1 MHIDGPEPIVRMLAI
16 STSGCLSTRS
26 KTRWTSR
33 PVCELR
39 RRSCGCCSTRASRPR
54 RGSVPESVH
63 ATVEVVPPREFD
75 RSLAGS
81 ATPDWYLFLR
91 ARDAGS
97 SRLPPGLSAYLSQ
110 RTDRARLKPRETGR
124 AEPIMGPSRARPRAR
139 RLRRWLHELP
149 VAAGQRPTTRPVTGP
164 ARHQGRR
171 RDPEA
176 GRLPTF
182 FPRAERPMGRTGS
195 YVGERGA
202 VWAAYGLVGGV
213 VVRSGR
219 RGREFNLP
227 HPTRSG
233 QVSGDKAGS
242 LPTDSHPGRRSGFLR
257 GWHRRLLMQD
267 ELPTACPFD
276 VDARQ

>member
-171 RDPEA
+171 RDPRPDVFPHSSHVQSALWVVQGPTWSCVGRIWPGGRGGGSFGTQRSGVQISPTRPGQGRFPATKPGACPQIHIPAA
-176 GRLPTF
+176 GRDSY
-182 FPRAERPMGRTGS
+182 AGGTG
-195 YVGERGA
+195 V
-202 VWAAYGLVGGV
+202 
-213 VVRSGR
+213 
-219 RGREFNLP
+219 
-227 HPTRSG
+227 
-233 QVSGDKAGS
+233 
-242 LPTDSHPGRRSGFLR
+242 
-257 GWHRRLLMQD
+257 
-267 ELPTACPFD
+267 C
-276 VDARQ
+276 